1 MDNSFRINSRYVD
14 FLSVVGLFFLLSA
27 PSLKLIYSSDVM
39 NILALVF
46 LLPAFLIKFKFKFSQ
61 LHLIVFG
68 LWSVFSILLFLFLLI
83 SGNANSFECSS
94 KYLFLLFSIYTVILV
109 ANYDVLR
116 HLSIVLLVWGIVL
129 SLWQIFIGIKTSR
142 ELGQHYLTVAMP
154 IGAAISF
161 SFVNSLTV
169 GKRLINRIIMA
180 VISLLF
186 LLALSKLLSRGALI
200 FTCIITITL
209 FFYSTLFN
217 SKNSIASRLLTL
229 VLTVSIVSTII
240 YFLIPLIDFR
250 QVGRIMKLLESSNE
264 ESRIGIYLY
273 SLELIKLKPLFGYGT
288 GSTSFLYNS
297 YPHNI
302 FLDIL
307 VQGGIVLLIPFVLF
321 VLLYFYTV
329 SNLVKSYACNPF
341 LIGFC
346 AMSLFFFLQWNTSF
360 SLAGAYVPIGSM
372 ILLII
377 GFQDYKCRNMISQ

>member
-1 MDNSFRINSRYVD
+1 
-14 FLSVVGLFFLLSA
+14 
-27 PSLKLIYSSDVM
+27 
-39 NILALVF
+39 
-46 LLPAFLIKFKFKFSQ
+46 
-61 LHLIVFG
+61 
-68 LWSVFSILLFLFLLI
+68 
-83 SGNANSFECSS
+83 
-94 KYLFLLFSIYTVILV
+94 
-109 ANYDVLR
+109 
-116 HLSIVLLVWGIVL
+116 
-129 SLWQIFIGIKTSR
+129 
-142 ELGQHYLTVAMP
+142 
-154 IGAAISF
+154 
-161 SFVNSLTV
+161 
-169 GKRLINRIIMA
+169 MA